1 MSFEPELC
9 GVSGRFVKM
18 DYPDWER
25 NSRNAVVFP
34 FHGYGLHQFRELL
47 PEYCAAG
54 CRLPGF
60 LLWSL

>member
-1 MSFEPELC
+1 
-9 GVSGRFVKM
+9 M

-25 NSRNAVVFP
+25 NSRNAIVFP